1 MLNGAGPEGELQT
14 SRGYSTLLD
23 GSRFTL
29 AHDLAFS
36 AKLAGFANN
45 APRRKFL
52 FTARGCHRETSS
64 DAPRGIRLKTADSAR
79 LLGITYEGRGESW
92 GVNKPRCA
100 RLITSLASAPGS
112 WPARIDAYLREIPL
126 ERCVRDEYARVCLRR
141 GRGGERGKAN
151 PGINAEIYIIHRPEV
166 HSLPRPPGLFVRVA
180 TFSST
185 GLPVH
190 RAVPSSTSAKLIS
203 LGARARVLTR

>member
-141 GRGGERGKAN
+141 GRGGGEGKGEPGNKRGNLHYTPTGSPLA
-151 PGINAEIYIIHRPEV
+151 AASAR
-166 HSLPRPPGLFVRVA
+166 FVCPCRDVFKYRLA
-180 TFSST
+180 GSSS
-185 GLPVH
+185 
-190 RAVPSSTSAKLIS
+190 RS
-203 LGARARVLTR
+203 